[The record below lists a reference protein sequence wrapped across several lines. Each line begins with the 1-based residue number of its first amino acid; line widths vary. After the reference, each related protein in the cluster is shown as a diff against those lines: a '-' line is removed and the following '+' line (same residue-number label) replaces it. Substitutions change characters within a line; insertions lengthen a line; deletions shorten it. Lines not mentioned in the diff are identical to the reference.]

1 LSGTANEKKSGFLGS
16 LKRVIKEF
24 LFGMAVYEHAMVPLK
39 EKAALE
45 NLLFLTLFGD
55 LLGIPM
61 LRPYHALRLLPYVY
75 PRIEAWKRSVLRPRD
90 WTDWAFD

>member
-1 LSGTANEKKSGFLGS
+1 MSEKAKEHKSGFLSS
-16 LKRVIKEF
+16 LKRAIKEF

-45 NLLFLTLFGD
+45 KLLFLTLFGD
-55 LLGIPM
+55 LLGIPA
-61 LRPYHALRLLPYVY
+61 LRPYHALRILPYAY
-75 PRIEAWKRSVLRPRD
+75 PKLESWKRSVLRPRD